1 MPVIYQFSYDSPV
14 RYLPLAYM
22 LPYDVISRYPTL
34 SKLPRSMGA
43 LNATP
48 GWGKVILSQQFLNE
62 IMDAV
67 ASLAFPHFGFGGW
80 KEHYSGYSPVWRLS
94 YALPLW
100 AKGVEKVR
108 GWGVQAL
115 FALPPDYEIPFCD
128 PEDVRQVMKQV
139 VEETIEEQG
148 WGPILE
154 VIRNMP
160 CEEDFERW
168 DTNVRK
174 DFLRKWYHTRSKR
187 VQTVSL
193 EECMEDENSNIHSL
207 PDPKGDFT
215 EQVESEDFCQRFK
228 ATLSQKDMAIL
239 ELRVEGYT
247 LEEIADRLGY
257 KTHSAVVKRMD
268 TNRNQGDKATQ
279 PEPGERGF
287 FLSPWLQRRWLSC
300 RALRGPQRPQT
311 GLYRPC
317 TGMGWP
323 TPLTG
328 ENIGHRRQNGRK
340 NTVCYSTVYQTQG
353 GTGRCSGSTPRAPEG
368 TVRQQPRHRCP
379 QEQGQFSYH
388 SAHAEV
394 SAGDKQ
400 PNQGGRL
407 PDPEGQHHVC
417 GHPHHC
423 QPGVL

>member
-1 MPVIYQFSYDSPV
+1 MSVIYRFSYDSPV
-14 RYLPLAYM
+14 RYLPLVYL
-22 LPYDVISRYPTL
+22 LPYDLISRFPTL
-34 SKLPRSMGA
+34 RRLPRSMGA
-43 LNATP
+43 LNASP
-48 GWGKVILSQQFLNE
+48 EWGEVILSQQFFGE
-62 IMDAV
+62 ITDAV
-67 ASLAFPHFGFGGW
+67 ASLVFPHFGFGGW
-80 KEHYSGYSPVWRLS
+80 KEHYTGYSPVWRLS

-100 AKGVEKVR
+100 ATGVEKVR
-108 GWGVQAL
+108 GWGMQAL

-193 EECMEDENSNIHSL
+193 EECMEDEDSRIHSL

-215 EQVESEDFCQRFK
+215 EQVESEDFCRRFK

-257 KTHSAVVKRMD
+257 KTHSAVVKRMEAIKK
-268 TNRNQGDKATQ
+268 RFLQYEQKS
-279 PEPGERGF
+279 ER
-287 FLSPWLQRRWLSC
+287 
-300 RALRGPQRPQT
+300 
-311 GLYRPC
+311 
-317 TGMGWP
+317 
-323 TPLTG
+323 
-328 ENIGHRRQNGRK
+328 
-340 NTVCYSTVYQTQG
+340 
-353 GTGRCSGSTPRAPEG
+353 
-368 TVRQQPRHRCP
+368 
-379 QEQGQFSYH
+379 
-388 SAHAEV
+388 
-394 SAGDKQ
+394 
-400 PNQGGRL
+400 
-407 PDPEGQHHVC
+407 
-417 GHPHHC
+417 
-423 QPGVL
+423 

>member
-1 MPVIYQFSYDSPV
+1 MPVIYQFPYDSPV

-43 LNATP
+43 LNASP
-48 GWGKVILSQQFLNE
+48 EWGKIIVSQQFLNE

-80 KEHYSGYSPVWRLS
+80 KEHYTGYSPVWRLS

-100 AKGVEKVR
+100 AKGVEKLR

-139 VEETIEEQG
+139 VEQTIEEQG
-148 WGPILE
+148 WGPMLE
-154 VIRNMP
+154 VIRDMP

-193 EECMEDENSNIHSL
+193 EECMEDEDSNIHSL
-207 PDPKGDFT
+207 PALEGDFT
-215 EQVESEDFCQRFK
+215 EQVESEDFCRRFK
-228 ATLSQKDMAIL
+228 ATLSQKDMSIL

-257 KTHSAVVKRMD
+257 KTHSAVVKRMEAIKK
-268 TNRNQGDKATQ
+268 R
-279 PEPGERGF
+279 
-287 FLSPWLQRRWLSC
+287 FLQYEQES
-300 RALRGPQRPQT
+300 
-311 GLYRPC
+311 
-317 TGMGWP
+317 
-323 TPLTG
+323 
-328 ENIGHRRQNGRK
+328 GR
-340 NTVCYSTVYQTQG
+340 
-353 GTGRCSGSTPRAPEG
+353 
-368 TVRQQPRHRCP
+368 
-379 QEQGQFSYH
+379 
-388 SAHAEV
+388 
-394 SAGDKQ
+394 
-400 PNQGGRL
+400 
-407 PDPEGQHHVC
+407 
-417 GHPHHC
+417 
-423 QPGVL
+423 

>member
-43 LNATP
+43 LNASP
-48 GWGKVILSQQFLNE
+48 EWGKIIVSQQFLNE

-80 KEHYSGYSPVWRLS
+80 KEHYTGYSPVWRLS

-100 AKGVEKVR
+100 AKGVEKLR

-128 PEDVRQVMKQV
+128 PEDVCQVMKQV
-139 VEETIEEQG
+139 VEQTIEEQG
-148 WGPILE
+148 WGPMLE
-154 VIRNMP
+154 VIRDMP
-160 CEEDFERW
+160 CEEDFEKW
-168 DTNVRK
+168 DTNIRK

-193 EECMEDENSNIHSL
+193 EECMEDEDSNIHSL

-215 EQVESEDFCQRFK
+215 EQVESEDFCRRFK

-257 KTHSAVVKRMD
+257 KTHSAVVKRMEAIKK
-268 TNRNQGDKATQ
+268 R
-279 PEPGERGF
+279 
-287 FLSPWLQRRWLSC
+287 FLRYEQES
-300 RALRGPQRPQT
+300 
-311 GLYRPC
+311 
-317 TGMGWP
+317 
-323 TPLTG
+323 
-328 ENIGHRRQNGRK
+328 GR
-340 NTVCYSTVYQTQG
+340 
-353 GTGRCSGSTPRAPEG
+353 
-368 TVRQQPRHRCP
+368 
-379 QEQGQFSYH
+379 
-388 SAHAEV
+388 
-394 SAGDKQ
+394 
-400 PNQGGRL
+400 
-407 PDPEGQHHVC
+407 
-417 GHPHHC
+417 
-423 QPGVL
+423 